1 MLTVAGSSRSL
12 QFDEFPPATHEDWRA
27 AAASLLK
34 TGSPE
39 SLSAATYEGLVLQ
52 PLYSAEHSAGL
63 KHADDF
69 PATLP
74 RAAAGTQP
82 WLIVQSSA
90 LEMPQDV
97 NRELREGNRQG
108 SNAIQ
113 LFPDHE
119 SLDCPDDT
127 QREASAGS
135 RIGNILESAGDF
147 ALALDSV
154 PLEETTLLMQCG
166 AQSLPLP
173 ALLHAGLRQ
182 HDAEPGALRGSVGAD
197 PLAWLATRGTL
208 PAPLDALYDEQAA
221 WLRWTRDHAP
231 QIDAVFLDGC
241 VWHEAGGNAVQETA
255 CSLANA
261 TATLRAMLARD
272 LCIKEVAPR
281 MALAVSLGGDLLME
295 LAKLRALRLLWAQ
308 MIEAFGGP
316 LACQRPTIHARTGR
330 RNKSALDPWNNMLR
344 ATLEAL
350 TGAMGGCDSLLIE
363 PFDAAAG
370 APGEL
375 ARRHALNQQHILR
388 HEAGLARLLDP
399 AGGSW
404 TLEVLT
410 DWLAREA
417 WSAFQDIEG
426 RGGLLAC
433 LQDGSIQRDIAAV
446 AQRRVIRNARR
457 EDVLVGSNQFV
468 DDQDFEAPGLA
479 ENGYG
484 AGPAA
489 TNDRA
494 SDQDAVNPREHPGP
508 ETDFR
513 ALVVAAERG
522 AGLNELLQISR
533 HGSADG
539 PRVTP
544 LGSLRLSAPWE
555 ALRAK
560 AGDYQRRSGRAA
572 TVWLALCGEA
582 APLHARASFVSDFF
596 AAGGF
601 ECVVGP
607 ALKGAADA
615 AATALAAGADLV
627 VLCARD
633 ADYPTLVPAFCNGI
647 RKERPE
653 ALIYLAGRPS
663 SEMEADWREAGID
676 DFVHAGADCLAI
688 NRSLQRRLGL
698 AS

>member
-1 MLTVAGSSRSL
+1 M
-12 QFDEFPPATHEDWRA
+12 
-27 AAASLLK
+27 
-34 TGSPE
+34 
-39 SLSAATYEGLVLQ
+39 LQ
-52 PLYSAEHSAGL
+52 PLYDPEHSAGL
-63 KHADDF
+63 QHPDVV
-69 PATLP
+69 PALLP
-74 RAAAGTQP
+74 RATAGVRP
-82 WLIVQSSA
+82 WLIVQSSRQA
-90 LEMPQDV
+90 DPEDV
-97 NRELREGNRQG
+97 NRELREGIRQG

-113 LFPDHE
+113 LFPVD
-119 SLDCPDDT
+119 SAPDLGGDT
-127 QREASAGS
+127 GRSVSPDGGTGNVLQSA
-135 RIGNILESAGDF
+135 ADF
-147 ALALDSV
+147 ALALGSV
-154 PLEETTLLMQCG
+154 PLEETTLLMHCG
-166 AQSLPLP
+166 AQSLALP
-173 ALLHAGLRQ
+173 ATLVAGLRQ
-182 HDAEPGALRGSVGAD
+182 QAADPGELRGAIGAD
-197 PLAWLATRGTL
+197 PLAWLATQGNLR
-208 PAPLDALYDEQAA
+208 APVAALYDEQAA

-231 QIDAVFLDGC
+231 QIDAIFLDGC
-241 VWHEAGGNAVQETA
+241 VWHEAGGNAVQEIA

-272 LCIKEVAPR
+272 IGIEEVAPR
-281 MALAVSLGGDLLME
+281 MALFISLGGDFLME
-295 LAKLRALRLLWAQ
+295 MAKLRALRLLWAQ

-316 LACQRPTIHARTGR
+316 LECQRPAIHARTGR
-330 RNKSALDPWNNMLR
+330 RNKSALDPWNNMMR

-350 TGAMGGCDSLLIE
+350 TGAMGGCDSLLVE
-363 PFDAAAG
+363 PFDAATG

-375 ARRHALNQQHILR
+375 ARRHALNQQHILQQ
-388 HEAGLARLLDP
+388 EAGLARLLDP

-404 TLEVLT
+404 TLEVIS

-433 LQDGSIQRDIAAV
+433 LQDGCIQRELAAIAQ
-446 AQRRVIRNARR
+446 QRAMRNARR
-457 EDVLVGSNQFV
+457 EDVQVGSNQFV
-468 DDQDFEAPGLA
+468 DDEDFEAPGLA
-479 ENGYG
+479 ENGSG
-484 AGPAA
+484 LGPAA

-508 ETDFR
+508 ETGFR
-513 ALVVAAERG
+513 ALVVAAEKG
-522 AGLNELLQISR
+522 ACLNALLQLSR
-533 HGSADG
+533 RESAGG

-544 LGSLRLSAPWE
+544 LNSLRLSAPWE
-555 ALRAK
+555 ALRAS
-560 AGDYQRRSGRAA
+560 ASAHQRRSGRAA
-572 TVWLALCGEA
+572 RVWLALCGEA

-607 ALKGAADA
+607 ALDGPEDA
-615 AATALAAGADLV
+615 AATALAAGAGLV

-633 ADYPTLVPAFCNGI
+633 SDYPSLVPVFCGGI

-676 DFVHAGADCLAI
+676 DFVHTGADCLAI

>member
-1 MLTVAGSSRSL
+1 MAGSSRSL
-12 QFDEFPPATHEDWRA
+12 QFDEFPPASHEDWRA

-34 TGSPE
+34 TGTPE
-39 SLSAATYEGLVLQ
+39 SLNAATYEGLVLQ

-63 KHADDF
+63 KHVDGY

-74 RAAAGTQP
+74 RGTAGPQP

-90 LEMPQDV
+90 QADPEDV
-97 NRELREGNRQG
+97 NRELREGIRQG

-113 LFPDHE
+113 LFPVD
-119 SLDCPDDT
+119 SAPDSGGDAGRGVSPGSGT
-127 QREASAGS
+127 GNVLQSA
-135 RIGNILESAGDF
+135 AGF
-147 ALALDSV
+147 ALVLDSV
-154 PLEETTLLMQCG
+154 PLEETSLLMQCG

-182 HDAEPGALRGSVGAD
+182 IGAEPGALRGAIGAD

-208 PAPLDALYDEQAA
+208 PAPVDALYDEQAA
-221 WLRWTRDHAP
+221 WLRWALDCAP
-231 QIDAVFLDGC
+231 QLDAIFLDGC
-241 VWHEAGGNAVQETA
+241 VWHEAGGNAVQEIA
-255 CSLANA
+255 CSLADA

-272 LCIKEVAPR
+272 LCIEEVAPR
-281 MALAVSLGGDLLME
+281 MALAVSLGGDFLME

-316 LACQRPTIHARTGR
+316 LECQRPAIHARTGR
-330 RNKSALDPWNNMLR
+330 RNKSALDPWSNMLR

-350 TGAMGGCDSLLIE
+350 TGAMGGCDSLLLE

-433 LQDGSIQRDIAAV
+433 LQDGSIQREVAAI
-446 AQRRVIRNARR
+446 AQRRLMRNARR
-457 EDVLVGSNQFV
+457 EDVQVGSNQFV
-468 DDQDFEAPGLA
+468 DDEDFEAPGLA
-479 ENGYG
+479 KNGSG
-484 AGPAA
+484 LGPAA

-513 ALVVAAERG
+513 ALVVAAEKG
-522 AGLNELLQISR
+522 AGLNELMQISR
-533 HGSADG
+533 PESAGG

-544 LGSLRLSAPWE
+544 LNSLRLSAPWE
-555 ALRAK
+555 ALRAN
-560 AGDYQRRSGRAA
+560 ASAHQRRSGRPAR
-572 TVWLALCGEA
+572 VWLALCGEA

-596 AAGGF
+596 GAGGF

-607 ALKGAADA
+607 ALGAPQDA

-633 ADYPTLVPAFCNGI
+633 ADYPSVVPAFCNGI

-663 SEMEADWREAGID
+663 EEQEAGWREAGID

-688 NRSLQRRLGL
+688 NRSLQQRLGL